1 MIGVE
6 MFDNMPPQLTGGR
19 MEKFLEIIK
28 NAPRDPS
35 CGCVKIG
42 ETARLL
48 IEAIFSEQRSH
59 DANQQKID
67 IEMEMK
73 DGETKTQGEP

>member
-1 MIGVE
+1 
-6 MFDNMPPQLTGGR
+6 MFDHIPPQLTGGR
-19 MEKFLEIIK
+19 LEKFLEIIK

-48 IEAIFSEQRSH
+48 IDALFAEQRAE
-59 DANQQKID
+59 DARGSTNGD
-67 IEMEMK
+67 E
-73 DGETKTQGEP
+73 